1 VFKSPG
7 SKHGKMALLVPEKTP
22 FSAIVFGTPI
32 VLCSRGRPSQ
42 SVMTPVQFAEPLK
55 GARLSCRRQYRE
67 AANTAG
73 SMREPRAQSV
83 AGFNFAMWSVS
94 SSSVARPVKYMLTIS

>member
-1 VFKSPG
+1 
-7 SKHGKMALLVPEKTP
+7 MALLGLEKAP

-32 VLCSRGRPSQ
+32 VLCSRGRPRQ

-55 GARLSCRRQYRE
+55 WARLSSGRQHRA
-67 AANTAG
+67 AANAAG
-73 SMREPRAQSV
+73 SMGEPRAQSV
-83 AGFNFAMWSVS
+83 AGFNFAMWSMS

>member
-1 VFKSPG
+1 
-7 SKHGKMALLVPEKTP
+7 MALLPLEKAP

-42 SVMTPVQFAEPLK
+42 SVMTPVQFAEPLR
-55 GARLSCRRQYRE
+55 GARLSCRRQHRA
-67 AANTAG
+67 AANAAG

-83 AGFNFAMWSVS
+83 AGFNFAMWSMS